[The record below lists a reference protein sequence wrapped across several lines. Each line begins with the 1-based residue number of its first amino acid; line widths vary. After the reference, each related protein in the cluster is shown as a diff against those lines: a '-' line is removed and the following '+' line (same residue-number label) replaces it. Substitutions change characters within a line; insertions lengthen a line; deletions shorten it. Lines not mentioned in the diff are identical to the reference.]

1 MKRGTLAI
9 SGATGFVGQ
18 TLTTAALA
26 QGWHVRAL
34 ARRPQAPREGV
45 EWVEGALENAAAL
58 RSLALGAHAVIH
70 VAGVVNAPDVAGFEA
85 GNVAG
90 TAAMLAAARDAGV
103 HRFIHVSSL
112 AAREPALS
120 AYGASKAR
128 AEALVLASGLET
140 TLVRPP
146 AIYGPGDR
154 DMLDLFKMA
163 RSGLMLMPPA
173 GRISAIHV
181 EDLAQLLLALVRARA
196 VDGAVFE
203 VDDGRAQGWSHAEFA
218 RAIGA
223 AMGRRVLALS
233 MPRALLGLAARGDRL
248 VRGSGARLTPDR
260 VAYFCHPDWV
270 IDPARRPPATLW
282 QPEVATP
289 AGLAATAAAYR
300 AAGWL

>member
-18 TLTTAALA
+18 TLTAAALA
-26 QGWHVRAL
+26 QGWQVRAL
-34 ARRPQAPREGV
+34 TRRPQAPRARLEWIEGS
-45 EWVEGALENAAAL
+45 LETPAAL

-70 VAGVVNAPDVAGFEA
+70 VAGVVNAPDIAGFEA

-140 TLVRPP
+140 SLVRPP

-173 GRISAIHV
+173 GRMSALHV

-196 VDGAVFE
+196 TDGALFE
-203 VDDGRAQGWSHAEFA
+203 ADDGRANGWSHAEFA
-218 RAIGA
+218 RAIGT
-223 AMGRRVLALS
+223 AMRRRVLPLS

-248 VRGSGARLTPDR
+248 IRGNGARLTPDR

-270 IDPARRPPATLW
+270 IDPARRPPAALW
-282 QPEVATP
+282 QPEIETP
-289 AGLAATAAAYR
+289 TGLAATADAYR